1 MTAHPDPNWLPTSQL
16 RSMHCTLLAHSEKI
30 GHQAGRLES
39 IERLLHHLVASH
51 VASHLPR
58 PGPPSSSDPS
68 PYPTPG
74 TPSSSPSSNPIGP
87 TVKALGERVAR
98 LIKIAGLI
106 KGAWGFW
113 TIIAPSLLWAATAAW
128 KLISPWLRWLWQLAV
143 GS

>member
-16 RSMHCTLLAHSEKI
+16 RSMHCLLLAHSEKI

-74 TPSSSPSSNPIGP
+74 TPSSSPSSSP
-87 TVKALGERVAR
+87 TKPARDLGDWVRLLSMGFGLAKAA
-98 LIKIAGLI
+98 
-106 KGAWGFW
+106 
-113 TIIAPSLLWAATAAW
+113 WAALPFLWIAAKTAWRLAW
-128 KLISPWLRWLWQLAV
+128 PYLSRLAF
-143 GS
+143 G